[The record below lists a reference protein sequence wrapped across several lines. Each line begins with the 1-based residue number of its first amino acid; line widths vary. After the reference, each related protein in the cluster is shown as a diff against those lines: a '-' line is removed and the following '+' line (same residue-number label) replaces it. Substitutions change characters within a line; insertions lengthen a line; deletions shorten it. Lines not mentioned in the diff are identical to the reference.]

1 MKKTVTIALIV
12 AVQLLLF
19 GLLTGK
25 TLATEQAEHILTYK
39 NQKLVWDAN
48 TEVNNQVAQLRLFS
62 DSYENVKSDEK
73 VVAPGTE
80 GSCVVRLKNES
91 ANEIEYKAVISKKD
105 DTPIH
110 INNST
115 EDTVVKTGK
124 VAADSVANLDIE
136 WKWIFDEADERDTVL
151 GNKELLDNASVYLE
165 IQVTDDGRDV
175 PVQTGDMSAP
185 VMLVLI
191 ATTIISCILIVMV
204 ILWEDKRKEQ

>member
-62 DSYENVKSDEK
+62 DSYENVKSNEK

-115 EDTVVKTGK
+115 EDIVVKTGK
-124 VAADSVANLDIE
+124 VAADSVTNLDIE
-136 WKWIFDEADERDTVL
+136 WKWIFDEEDERDTVL